1 MTILELITK
10 LDRDTH
16 IIVRYNYGDEI
27 LDDEILDF
35 WSSDYFCE
43 ILIPQDRKIVECTDV
58 ESFHFEDGILTIY
71 VECIQGI

>member
-10 LDRDTH
+10 LERDTH

-27 LDDEILDF
+27 LDF

-43 ILIPQDRKIVECTDV
+43 ILDPQDRKIVECTDV
-58 ESFHFEDGILTIY
+58 ECFHFEDGILIIY

>member
-16 IIVRYNYGDEI
+16 IIVRYGNN
-27 LDDEILDF
+27 DEILDF

-43 ILIPQDRKIVECTDV
+43 LLTPQDKKMVECTGV
-58 ESFHFEDGILTIY
+58 ECFHFEDGILIIY
-71 VECIQGI
+71 VDQPIY

>member
-27 LDDEILDF
+27 LDF

-43 ILIPQDRKIVECTDV
+43 LLDSQDKKMVEYTEV
-58 ESFHFEDGILTIY
+58 LSFYFEDGILTIY
-71 VECIQGI
+71 VDQPIY

>member
-27 LDDEILDF
+27 LDFKIKNISHHSEFLDIILKKF
-35 WSSDYFCE
+35 
-43 ILIPQDRKIVECTDV
+43 
-58 ESFHFEDGILTIY
+58 
-71 VECIQGI
+71 

>member
-16 IIVRYNYGDEI
+16 IEVRY
-27 LDDEILDF
+27 DDNCEILDF

-43 ILIPQDRKIVECTDV
+43 LLDSQDRKMVECTGV
-58 ESFHFEDGILTIY
+58 ECFHFEDGILIIY
-71 VECIQGI
+71 VDQPIY